1 MGRKRLLVM
10 RQGVV
15 TDPMEVSGGSQAG
28 VWEAGAMPAARRERL
43 GLTHADTGAKC
54 APTTKGNGRLQI
66 NPHKSS
72 LASSGRQKH
81 GDLLIFFLSFF
92 KKVIYF
98 F

>member
-1 MGRKRLLVM
+1 
-10 RQGVV
+10 
-15 TDPMEVSGGSQAG
+15 
-28 VWEAGAMPAARRERL
+28 MPAARRERL
-43 GLTHADTGAKC
+43 GLTQADTGAKC

-92 KKVIYF
+92 KKNIYF